1 MEIRADYSQ
10 QLLLPAAIEDWTA
23 ENHPARFI
31 RDFVESLD
39 LKSLGFKV
47 RKVDRGRPEG
57 ATWTQVF
64 TAKGVAIRTRR
75 TGGPPDYSPA

>member
-10 QLLLPAAIEDWTA
+10 QLLLPAAIEDWIA

-39 LKSLGFKV
+39 MKGLGFKT
-47 RKVDRGRPEG
+47 RKVEQGRPN
-57 ATWTQVF
+57 
-64 TAKGVAIRTRR
+64 
-75 TGGPPDYSPA
+75 YSSELLLTVWL